1 MLSLCAL
8 AVAPQAQAQAQT
20 TRYYRTP
27 TDFDK
32 ETLTIPV
39 QASVGGRCGFASG
52 AAPGGTVNAGSID
65 TTGWSQ
71 QVPFTAQCTAPWR
84 IAVSS
89 LNGALLTGAAPAAGY
104 LSRAPYSVMLNV
116 SADGGTVASTCPVA
130 TIDQAATSST
140 CNFNGTATTTNG
152 LYVTRSFNLAGSYIQ
167 LSAPAFP
174 GPEILAQGTYN
185 DTLVVTISPAT

>member
-1 MLSLCAL
+1 
-8 AVAPQAQAQAQT
+8 
-20 TRYYRTP
+20 
-27 TDFDK
+27 
-32 ETLTIPV
+32 
-39 QASVGGRCGFASG
+39 
-52 AAPGGTVNAGSID
+52 
-65 TTGWSQ
+65 
-71 QVPFTAQCTAPWR
+71 
-84 IAVSS
+84 
-89 LNGALLTGAAPAAGY
+89 
-104 LSRAPYSVMLNV
+104 MLNV